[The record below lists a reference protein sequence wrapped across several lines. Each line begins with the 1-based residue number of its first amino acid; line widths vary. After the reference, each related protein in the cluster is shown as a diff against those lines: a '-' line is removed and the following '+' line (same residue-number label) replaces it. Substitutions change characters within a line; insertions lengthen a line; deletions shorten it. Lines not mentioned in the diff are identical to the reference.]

1 MTAMRERAMRK
12 RIFDIVEKANE
23 NDKVS
28 HIYDLAMIV
37 VIAVSLVPL
46 ALKNPPQIWMVVEW
60 GATAIFS
67 IDYLLR
73 WLTADHKLKKGKWS
87 FVVYPFTAMAIVDIL
102 SILPTILVVNPAW
115 RVFKAFRLIRALR
128 VLKIFKGFRYS
139 RNIEIIAT
147 VFRKQKRSLIA
158 VGGLAIGYILLSALV
173 VFNVEP
179 ETFNSFFDAVYW
191 ATVSLTTVGYGDIY
205 TVSVTGRII
214 TMISA
219 MLGIAI
225 VALPAGII
233 TAGYMTEIGREEEQ
247 AEKNCKESESEEREE

>member
-1 MTAMRERAMRK
+1 MQLRK
-12 RIFDIVEKANE
+12 RIFDIVEKAGE
-23 NDKVS
+23 SDRVS
-28 HIYDLAMIV
+28 HIYDMFMIL

-46 ALKNPPQIWMVVEW
+46 ALKDPSHGWVMAEW
-60 GATAIFS
+60 CATAIFVL
-67 IDYLLR
+67 DYLLR
-73 WLTADHKLKKGKWS
+73 WMTADFKLQKGKSS
-87 FVVYPFTAMAIVDIL
+87 FFLYPFSAMAIVDIL
-102 SILPTILVVNPAW
+102 SILPTLLTVNQAL

-139 RNIEIIAT
+139 KNIEIIAV
-147 VFRKQKRSLIA
+147 VFKRQKRSLIA
-158 VGGLAIGYILLSALV
+158 VGGLAVGYIFLSALV

-179 ETFNSFFDAVYW
+179 ETFHSFFDAVYW

-205 TVSVTGRII
+205 TVSVTGRVI

-233 TAGYMTEIGREEEQ
+233 TAGYMTEIQREEESETKQ
-247 AEKNCKESESEEREE
+247 NESEEVENDGKNA